1 MLFIII
7 IRKNKIIKK
16 ANNSD
21 KNIIKITNKEENI
34 QNIQN
39 VQNPN
44 KSKRRKSRAF
54 NMKEELIKNE
64 KMKKQLSKEILKE
77 LNDIKIDL
85 IEISIDNTQKFL
97 KDKIN
102 NIVKNSNNLGKKKK
116 KNDSRK
122 ENYDELNLGQFPDLN
137 VEKRDK
143 ERKVKRTTQRLRKKR
158 MTTKMLNIEQEEEQ
172 FNKNKGDLS
181 KLNLLYMT
189 KIIHFIIIN
198 YLL

>member
-1 MLFIII
+1 
-7 IRKNKIIKK
+7 
-16 ANNSD
+16 
-21 KNIIKITNKEENI
+21 
-34 QNIQN
+34 
-39 VQNPN
+39 
-44 KSKRRKSRAF
+44 
-54 NMKEELIKNE
+54 MKEELIKNE

-102 NIVKNSNNLGKKKK
+102 DIAKNSNNLGKKKK

-122 ENYDELNLGQFPDLN
+122 ENYDELDLGQFPDLN

-181 KLNLLYMT
+181 KLNLFGNKHIDEEKR
-189 KIIHFIIIN
+189 KIKLPQQLSVIN
-198 YLL
+198 DLSLFDIEDNSNRNKNYYYLDNNVLVKNY

>member
-1 MLFIII
+1 M
-7 IRKNKIIKK
+7 

-34 QNIQN
+34 QNVQN
-39 VQNPN
+39 VQSPN

-102 NIVKNSNNLGKKKK
+102 DIAKNSNNLGKKKK

-122 ENYDELNLGQFPDLN
+122 ENYDELDLGQFPDLN

-181 KLNLLYMT
+181 KLNLFGNKHIDEEKR
-189 KIIHFIIIN
+189 KII
-198 YLL
+198 

>member
-1 MLFIII
+1 
-7 IRKNKIIKK
+7 
-16 ANNSD
+16 
-21 KNIIKITNKEENI
+21 
-34 QNIQN
+34 
-39 VQNPN
+39 
-44 KSKRRKSRAF
+44 
-54 NMKEELIKNE
+54 MKEEFIKNE

-102 NIVKNSNNLGKKKK
+102 DIFKNSNNLGKKKK

-143 ERKVKRTTQRLRKKR
+143 
-158 MTTKMLNIEQEEEQ
+158 
-172 FNKNKGDLS
+172 G
-181 KLNLLYMT
+181 
-189 KIIHFIIIN
+189 
-198 YLL
+198 